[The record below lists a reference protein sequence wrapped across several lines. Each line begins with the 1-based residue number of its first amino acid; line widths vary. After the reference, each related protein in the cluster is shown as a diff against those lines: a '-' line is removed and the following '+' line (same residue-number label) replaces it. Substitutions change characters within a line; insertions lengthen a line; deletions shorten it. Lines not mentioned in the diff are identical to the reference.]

1 MSYLSNRVT
10 FASLSPVHA
19 VRRIAGIYYG
29 WNVALVAFLSTGI
42 SVGMTG
48 YAFGAFVEPL
58 EEEFGWTR
66 TQVNWGV
73 ALGFVSGVVAPI
85 VGRIMDRFGARPVMV
100 ISLLIMALGFLLRS
114 SVDNLWQFY
123 LYSAIVYIGMPGAT
137 VMPAGRLVGL
147 WFPKT
152 RGRMM
157 GIVTSGNNFGGL
169 TIVPLAAVII
179 ATSGW
184 RWGFASLGLIS
195 AGLAVLVLVVVRE
208 RPVEEASEDG
218 SASTSTEIPGVS
230 GRVALHSLSFYLI
243 TVGITAGAFTYSVIL
258 SQMIPHLTSQG
269 FSDEAAAAALT
280 VTAAFGLTSKL
291 FFGLLSEK
299 ITARI
304 AFVLTLLIQA
314 TGVFLFIVAGGSQ
327 AVWAAVLV
335 FGLGFGGMG
344 ALIPLTVAEAFG
356 LRSFGTIMGF
366 VSVAGIMPQLAGPLV
381 AGYIFDQRG
390 SYAIPFG
397 IIVGMFIFG
406 ALALLAAR
414 RTPMS
419 SLKPT

>member
-1 MSYLSNRVT
+1 LSTRVT
-10 FASLSPVHA
+10 FASLSPMNA
-19 VRRIAGIYYG
+19 VRRFAGIYYG

-42 SVGMTG
+42 TVGMTG

-66 TQVNWGV
+66 AQVNWGV
-73 ALGFVSGVVAPI
+73 ALGFVSGIVAPI
-85 VGRIMDRFGARPVMV
+85 VGRMMDRFGARPIMV
-100 ISLLIMALGFLLRS
+100 VSLLIMALGFLLRS

-123 LYSAIVYIGMPGAT
+123 LYSAIVYLGMPGAT

-157 GIVTSGNNFGGL
+157 GIVTSGNNFGGML
-169 TIVPLAAVII
+169 IVPLAAVII

-195 AGLAVLVLVVVRE
+195 AALAVLVLLVIRE
-208 RPVEEASEDG
+208 RPVEIASADG
-218 SASTSTEIPGVS
+218 AISSNMEIPGVS

-243 TVGITAGAFTYSVIL
+243 TLGITAGAFTYSVIL
-258 SQMIPHLTSQG
+258 SQMIPHLESEG
-269 FSDEAAAAALT
+269 FSSGAAAAALT
-280 VTAAFGLTSKL
+280 VTAAFGLTSKI

-304 AFVLTLLIQA
+304 AFILTLLIQA
-314 TGVFLFIVAGGSQ
+314 AGVFLFIVAGGSL
-327 AVWAAVLV
+327 AAWAAVAV

-356 LRSFGTIMGF
+356 LKAFGTIMGF

-381 AGYIFDQRG
+381 AGYIFDARG
-390 SYAIPFG
+390 SYSIPFG
-397 IIVGMFIFG
+397 IIVGLFIFG
-406 ALALLAAR
+406 AFALLAAR

-419 SLKPT
+419 SLEPT

>member
-1 MSYLSNRVT
+1 MSSRVT
-10 FASLSPVHA
+10 IASLSPVHM

-66 TQVNWGV
+66 AQVNWGV

-85 VGRIMDRFGARPVMV
+85 VGRMMDRFGARPVMV
-100 ISLLIMALGFLLRS
+100 VSLLIMALGFLLRG

-123 LYSAIVYIGMPGAT
+123 LYSAIVYLGMPGAT

-157 GIVTSGNNFGGL
+157 GLVTSGNNFGGL

-184 RWGFASLGLIS
+184 RWGFVSLGLIS
-195 AGLAVLVLVVVRE
+195 AGLAVLVLLVIRE
-208 RPVEEASEDG
+208 RPVEEVQEDG
-218 SASTSTEIPGVS
+218 SVGTSTDIPGVS
-230 GRVALHSLSFYLI
+230 GRVAIHSLSFYLI
-243 TVGITAGAFTYSVIL
+243 TVGITVGAFTYSVIL
-258 SQMIPHLTSQG
+258 SQMIPHLTSEG
-269 FSDEAAAAALT
+269 FSDGSAAAALT

-304 AFVLTLLIQA
+304 AFVLSLLIQA
-314 TGVFLFIVAGGSQ
+314 SGVFLFIVAGGSQ
-327 AVWAAVLV
+327 VAWAAVLV

-344 ALIPLTVAEAFG
+344 ALIPLTLAEAFG

-390 SYAIPFG
+390 SYTIPFG
-397 IIVGMFIFG
+397 IIVGMFILG

-419 SLKPT
+419 GLKPT